1 MKKNV
6 VKTIKK
12 IISTDKLLTL
22 SSLILIWVSF
32 IGTLLPEYKSNE
44 DKSLKLKRSLRF
56 DWKDFTYSIVK

>member
-32 IGTLLPEYKSNE
+32 IWSLLPEYKSNE

>member
-1 MKKNV
+1 MKKIV
-6 VKTIKK
+6 VETIKK

-32 IGTLLPEYKSNE
+32 IWSLLPEYKSNE

>member
-32 IGTLLPEYKSNE
+32 VGTLLPEYKSNE

>member
-32 IGTLLPEYKSNE
+32 IWTLLPEYKSNE